1 MLNGWCEYANADRI
15 VSLFIFYKFLGWN
28 ILVGLVL
35 SFLLSVPIWIV
46 NYCLPLGLEHEWLKF
61 DIYCMIVSLS
71 LMSQVTG
78 ISPRSSDCT
87 IACLIIHSS
96 PKKLSK
102 SMMACLMISRLIYI
116 SLDCLVYSKV
126 GKVHVTPIK
135 YSHNLF
141 NPLKRL
147 INPLFSP
154 FAANSSRCSLPVH

>member
-1 MLNGWCEYANADRI
+1 MKHPGWISAKF
-15 VSLFIFYKFLGWN
+15 SFI
-28 ILVGLVL
+28 
-35 SFLLSVPIWIV
+35 SSIWIV
-46 NYCLPLGLEHEWLKF
+46 NYCLQLDLEHERWKF
-61 DIYCMIVSLS
+61 DIYCMIVPLS

-87 IACLIIHSS
+87 IACLVIHSI
-96 PKKLSK
+96 PKRLSK

-116 SLDCLVYSKV
+116 SLDYLLVYSKV

-135 YSHNLF
+135 YSQNLL

-154 FAANSSRCSLPVH
+154 FAANSSRCTRLDGFPK